1 MKPLPIEFEPNASF
15 CYRLARYHL
24 LNEIASEPEAMTG
37 EPFRLLPV
45 ATRVIGRYLT
55 DEQQA
60 ITYPARDTDGKLQQ
74 VGSALKLF
82 VSLRAKQGCES
93 RFVWLGKSGMYRL
106 KSDTE
111 VIENADEDSDDNV
124 EDQPFEEAYDNEK

>member
-24 LNEIASEPEAMTG
+24 LNEIAAEPEAMTG
-37 EPFRLLPV
+37 EPFKLLPV
-45 ATRVIGRYLT
+45 ATRVIGRYLN

-60 ITYPARDTDGKLQQ
+60 MTYPGRDTDGKLKQ
-74 VGSALKLF
+74 VGASLKFF
-82 VSLRAKQGCES
+82 VSLRAKRGAES
-93 RFVWLGKSGMYRL
+93 PFVWLGQSGMYRL

-111 VIENADEDSDDNV
+111 VNQEADDDTDESV
-124 EDQPFEEAYDNEK
+124 SFDDEPTV